1 MGGTLEGFD
10 ARFAAA
16 DARLREVRVRFAAV
30 GFDLYAEGFDR
41 VAYYRDVI
49 EAETALAR
57 VFESAR
63 QSLRVV
69 DIVWSALYDAE
80 RLHLNVAEESR
91 RQLAA
96 SVSDTADTA
105 SALGD
110 R

>member
-1 MGGTLEGFD
+1 MGGPLQGFD
-10 ARFAAA
+10 AEFAAA
-16 DARLREVRVRFAAV
+16 DARLREVRVRVAAV

-41 VAYYRDVI
+41 VAYFRDVI

-57 VFESAR
+57 VFAAAR

-80 RLHLNVAEESR
+80 RVHLGIAEERR

-96 SVSDTADTA
+96 SVSDTADIA